1 MVCEKIRQSKSLCN
15 VARELEFLSV
25 FLAPSQKFKI
35 LAIPNVLVHAKSYE
49 HGFTKKYDS
58 HKHLAMSRANRV
70 LIAFSCTISEIQNTG
85 HSQRI
90 SSWEVVRA
98 SKVTREVEFRSI
110 FRTPSPKFK
119 ILAIH
124 NVLAHGKSYKHGFMK
139 KRDGHK
145 VCTKSRVKSSFD
157 QFFVQGLRNSKY
169 WPFPTLTHGKSY
181 EHGFTKKHDGHKLC
195 SKSRAK
201 SSFDRFFVHLLE
213 NLKYWPFPTY

>member
-49 HGFTKKYDS
+49 HGFTKKCDS

-169 WPFPTLTHGKSY
+169 WPFPTTDGFMKKS
-181 EHGFTKKHDGHKLC
+181 DGHNVC
-195 SKSRAK
+195 TK
-201 SSFDRFFVHLLE
+201 SSFDQFFVQRLGILNTGHSQRISPWE
-213 NLKYWPFPTY
+213 IV